1 MTALREVRLR
11 AIEDRRQKWG
21 SVWLSN
27 LSGVT
32 ELVGVVEL
40 GFESRAWSLSRLPP
54 NLLSRLVWA
63 LVREDVS
70 VLGTADPD
78 IQAYF
83 QTTLI
88 CLIIIG
94 RVVIS
99 ESLSMAC

>member
-1 MTALREVRLR
+1 M
-11 AIEDRRQKWG
+11 
-21 SVWLSN
+21 WLSN

-40 GFESRAWSLSRLPP
+40 GFEFRAWSLSCLLP

-70 VLGTADPD
+70 ALGMADPE
-78 IQAYF
+78 IQVYF
-83 QTTLI
+83 QTILI
-88 CLIIIG
+88 CLTIIV

-99 ESLSMAC
+99 ESLCMAC